1 MGGLTAEARGGSS
14 LSAARGRVRR
24 HLLVA
29 CIGILTLGVVGLL
42 TMMFGAVTLSF
53 EEAMRGLFNSS
64 DSFSGL
70 VVGQVRFPRFLDAIM
85 VGGSLGVAG
94 AMLQGVTRNPL
105 GDPTIFGLTAA
116 AGLASALAISIDPQ
130 IPQWGIAL
138 ACMVGGL
145 IGAGIL
151 FIVAY
156 RGAVSPVRLALAGVA
171 LSALFGA
178 ITVALLASVRTFIQT
193 TLGFLAGGL
202 YSADWSDLHSILPY
216 AIPGLAAAFVLSGRL
231 NILSLGDEVATGLGV
246 LADRTR
252 LAILV
257 VAGILTASAVAVAG
271 LVGFVGLLSPHVARY
286 LVGSDY
292 RYLIPASALVGAII
306 VAAAD
311 LVAKLVIMPSEIPM
325 GVITAG
331 LGAPF
336 LLYLVRFK
344 V

>member
-1 MGGLTAEARGGSS
+1 
-14 LSAARGRVRR
+14 
-24 HLLVA
+24 
-29 CIGILTLGVVGLL
+29 
-42 TMMFGAVTLSF
+42 MMFGAVNLSIG
-53 EEAMRGLFNSS
+53 EAMRGLVTSS

-116 AGLASALAISIDPQ
+116 AGLASATAISLDPQ

-151 FIVAY
+151 FVVAY

-202 YSADWSDLHSILPY
+202 YGSDFSDLHSILPY
-216 AIPGLAAAFVLSGRL
+216 ALPGLVAAFVLSGRL
-231 NILSLGDEVATGLGV
+231 NILSLGDEIATGLGV

-252 LAILV
+252 LAVLV

-286 LVGSDY
+286 LVGSDH

-306 VAAAD
+306 VASAD

-325 GVITAG
+325 GVITAA